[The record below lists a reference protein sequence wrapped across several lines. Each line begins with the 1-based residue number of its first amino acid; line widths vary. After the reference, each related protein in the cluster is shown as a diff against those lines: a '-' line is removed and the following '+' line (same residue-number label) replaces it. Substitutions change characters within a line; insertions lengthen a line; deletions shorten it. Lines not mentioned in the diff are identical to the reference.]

1 MSQVALITGAA
12 GGIGKATV
20 SLLRARG
27 LRVAA
32 ADLRLA
38 ELPCTD
44 PAMLSATVDV
54 ADEASV
60 NRCVERVLGEMGR
73 IDHVIHL
80 AGETGGGP
88 LTAVARAD
96 WDRLL
101 AVNLTSAFLLAKAVA
116 APLAAAR
123 GSLTLTASTNGRN
136 GGNAM
141 SGPAYAVAKAGI
153 INLTRYLAKE
163 WAPQGIRVNALAP
176 GPIATPMV
184 TGKFTELQLTAIT
197 DNVLLKRL
205 GTASEVAA
213 AIGYLVSADANY
225 VTGTVMNVSGGV
237 VLD

>member
-1 MSQVALITGAA
+1 MSEVALITGAA

-20 SLLRARG
+20 SLLRSRG
-27 LRVAA
+27 MRVAA

-44 PAMLSATVDV
+44 PAMMSVTVDV
-54 ADEASV
+54 ADEASI
-60 NRCVERVLGEMGR
+60 NRCVARVNGEMGR
-73 IDHVIHL
+73 IDHVVHL
-80 AGETGGGP
+80 AGQTGSGP
-88 LTAVARAD
+88 LTEVTRAD

-116 APLAAAR
+116 APLAATQ

-136 GGNAM
+136 GGNAL

-153 INLTRYLAKE
+153 LNLTRYLARE
-163 WAPQGIRVNALAP
+163 WAPQRIRVNALAP

-184 TGKFTELQLTAIT
+184 TDKFSAAQLAAIA

-213 AIGYLVSADANY
+213 AIGYLVSAEAHY
-225 VTGTVMNVSGGV
+225 VTGTVMNVSGGA

>member
-1 MSQVALITGAA
+1 MSAVALVTGAA
-12 GGIGKATV
+12 GGIGQATV
-20 SLLRARG
+20 GMLRARG
-27 LRVAA
+27 MRVAA

-44 PAMLSATVDV
+44 PGFLSCALDV
-54 ADEASV
+54 VDEAAIA
-60 NRCVERVLGEMGR
+60 RTVERVLREFGR
-73 IDHVIHL
+73 LDHVVHL
-80 AGETGGGP
+80 AGQTGDGP
-88 LTAVARAD
+88 LTAVSRGD

-123 GSLTLTASTNGRN
+123 GSLTLTASTNAIN
-136 GGNAM
+136 GGNAL
-141 SGPAYAVAKAGI
+141 SGPAYAVAKAGV
-153 INLTRYLAKE
+153 INLMRYLAKE
-163 WAPQGIRVNALAP
+163 WAPQGVRVNALAP

-184 TGKFTELQLTAIT
+184 TGKFTADQLRTIT

-205 GTASEVAA
+205 GRAEEVAA
-213 AIGYLVSADANY
+213 AVGYLVSSDALY

>member
-1 MSQVALITGAA
+1 MSAVVLITGAA
-12 GGIGKATV
+12 GGIGQATV
-20 SLLRARG
+20 SLLHSRG

-44 PAMLSATVDV
+44 PALLSCRVDV
-54 ADEASV
+54 ADELSV
-60 NRCVERVLGEMGR
+60 NSCVARVVAEMGR
-73 IDHVIHL
+73 IDHVVHL
-80 AGETGGGP
+80 AGQTGSGP
-88 LTAVARAD
+88 LTDVSRAD

-116 APLAAAR
+116 TPLAATR
-123 GSLTLTASTNGRN
+123 GSLTLTASTNGLN

-184 TGKFTELQLTAIT
+184 TDKFSAAQLEAIKSH
-197 DNVLLKRL
+197 VLLKRL
-205 GTASEVAA
+205 GSASEVAA
-213 AIGYLVSADANY
+213 AVGYLVSADAQY
-225 VTGTVMNVSGGV
+225 VTGTVMNVSGGA